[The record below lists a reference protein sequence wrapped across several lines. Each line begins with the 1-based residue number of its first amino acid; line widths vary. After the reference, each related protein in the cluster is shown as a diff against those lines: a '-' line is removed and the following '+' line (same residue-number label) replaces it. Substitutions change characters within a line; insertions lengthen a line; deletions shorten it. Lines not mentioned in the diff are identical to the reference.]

1 MLDRANK
8 SEPVGVYK
16 KGMCRARSKQ
26 TGKPCL
32 APAERF
38 GSAGCTVLAVAR
50 QRASGTEIIGMALA
64 RRIGLWKL
72 IKSLR

>member
-8 SEPVGVYK
+8 SEPVGK
-16 KGMCRARSKQ
+16 KECATSDQSEQESLVGRLQCEA
-26 TGKPCL
+26 
-32 APAERF
+32 F

-64 RRIGLWKL
+64 RRNHRALEAH
-72 IKSLR
+72 